1 MDLLELLGDDWAPPA
16 PPCSAGD
23 RLDATHGCRHCGRAP
38 RRWSE
43 AYGAYIDG
51 MGRITKCG
59 HCPSCGGSGWTL
71 LRDPWT
77 DMPVSNWWEVP
88 CQRCYGG
95 YSYHAWDF
103 GPWAVTGDVLID
115 YLGAQEWAQETRR
128 GRRTSFDRFYRWAI
142 YRGFLGVQRS
152 GAHRLPRA
160 VPELVAGYVA
170 CGDEVADA
178 E

>member
-1 MDLLELLGDDWAPPA
+1 MLNKEWSTAIEGFLVYDRALGKRSTTN
-16 PPCSAGD
+16 SA
-23 RLDATHGCRHCGRAP
+23 
-38 RRWSE
+38 RRQHLQHL
-43 AYGAYIDG
+43 A
-51 MGRITKCG
+51 RRVT
-59 HCPSCGGSGWTL
+59 
-71 LRDPWT
+71 
-77 DMPVSNWWEVP
+77 V
-88 CQRCYGG
+88 
-95 YSYHAWDF
+95 